1 MKKMLIFA
9 TETTITMTLLKKKI
23 QTSFSTQLSLMVA
36 AFVLVT
42 SGVVVFLLVSFSKD
56 FIRQERIDTTM
67 QALENLALRI
77 DNTLRQEEMTA
88 RLEKQQFRIGRQHID
103 QLIEANGSEESLRQS
118 LPNAQLF
125 ITRRDSS
132 RLDAYISG
140 AESGYRE
147 MLYDDDKEVYVF
159 TQPVGNRSYCLTAV
173 CPVEDINNFSRVY
186 RVLTI
191 WSIGGLLVLLL
202 ILYFIIAYH
211 LRPLHRLADAAQSIA
226 GGNLDTQIPD
236 TYQEHEAGRLQ
247 SSLKKMQQSLRTYI
261 DEMQQKQATLS
272 EHNAELQA
280 AYDQAKAYEQKK
292 AKFLHDMTERMA
304 APVDKVY
311 TCTDTICND
320 YGKLSQADVEKL
332 EASIMDGANEITELL
347 DQLIKEPADA

>member
-9 TETTITMTLLKKKI
+9 TETSITMTLLKKI
-23 QTSFSTQLSLMVA
+23 QTSFSTQLSLLVA
-36 AFVLVT
+36 AIVLVT
-42 SGVVVFLLVSFSKD
+42 SGIVIFLLVSFSKD

-67 QALENLALRI
+67 QALENMVLRI
-77 DNTLRQEEMTA
+77 DNTLRQEEMSA
-88 RLEKQQFRIGRQHID
+88 RLEKQPISVGRRRIQRLID
-103 QLIEANGSEESLRQS
+103 DNGSEESLRQS

-125 ITRRDSS
+125 ISRRDSS
-132 RLDAYISG
+132 QLDAFITG
-140 AESGYRE
+140 TESGYRE
-147 MLYDDDKEVYVF
+147 MLHNDREVYVF
-159 TQPVGNRSYCLTAV
+159 TQQVGNRPFCLTAV
-173 CPVEDINNFSRVY
+173 CPVEDINNFSLMY
-186 RVLTI
+186 RLLTI
-191 WSIGGLLVLLL
+191 WSIGGLLVLLF
-202 ILYFIIAYH
+202 ILYLIIAIH
-211 LRPLHRLADAAQSIA
+211 LRPLHWLADAAQSIA
-226 GGNLDTQIPD
+226 EGDLDTQIPD
-236 TYQEHEAGRLQ
+236 THQEHEAGRLQ
-247 SSLKKMQQSLRTYI
+247 SSLKKMQQSLQTYI
-261 DEMQQKQATLS
+261 SEMQQKQATLS
-272 EHNAELQA
+272 EHNVELQA

>member
-1 MKKMLIFA
+1 
-9 TETTITMTLLKKKI
+9 MTLLKKKI

-67 QALENLALRI
+67 QALENMVLRI
-77 DNTLRQEEMTA
+77 DNTLRQEEMSA
-88 RLEKQQFRIGRQHID
+88 RLEKRPISVGRRRIQRLID
-103 QLIEANGSEESLRQS
+103 ANDSEESLRQS

-125 ITRRDSS
+125 VTRKDSS
-132 RLDAYISG
+132 RLDAYIIG
-140 AESGYRE
+140 AETGFRE
-147 MLYDDDKEVYVF
+147 LVVDDDEKEVYVF
-159 TQPVGNRSYCLTAV
+159 TQQVGNRPFCLTAI
-173 CPVEDINNFSRVY
+173 CPVEDINNFSRMY
-186 RVLTI
+186 RLLTI

-211 LRPLHRLADAAQSIA
+211 LRPLHWLADAAQSIA

-332 EASIMDGANEITELL
+332 EACIMDGANEITELL

>member
-1 MKKMLIFA
+1 
-9 TETTITMTLLKKKI
+9 MTLLKKI

-88 RLEKQQFRIGRQHID
+88 RLEKQQFRIGRQHIA
-103 QLIEANGSEESLRQS
+103 QLMDANGSEESLRQS

-125 ITRRDSS
+125 ISRRDSS
-132 RLDAYISG
+132 QLDAYITG

-191 WSIGGLLVLLL
+191 WSIGGLL
-202 ILYFIIAYH
+202 
-211 LRPLHRLADAAQSIA
+211 
-226 GGNLDTQIPD
+226 
-236 TYQEHEAGRLQ
+236 Q

-261 DEMQQKQATLS
+261 DEMHQKQATLS

>member
-9 TETTITMTLLKKKI
+9 TETSITMTLLKKKI

-118 LPNAQLF
+118 LPNAQFF

-132 RLDAYISG
+132 RLDAYITG
-140 AESGYRE
+140 AEGGYRE

-211 LRPLHRLADAAQSIA
+211 LRPLHWLADAAQSIA